1 MNQRLEIFGA
11 AASRAEAMEPIR
23 LNRLLPFP
31 PTAAIQTRLTLA
43 RRRRHIKLMIFIHE
57 CLALSASLE
66 ARCFASALPKCGVR
80 LPRRNHSLRFGCF
93 LISDQVS
100 TSDRSLLE
108 LGCRRPS
115 IRGLEDRRLKLRIIA
130 CLEAQQFRG
139 GGRAGY
145 SSFRTA
151 VPVSRHSL

>member
-1 MNQRLEIFGA
+1 MPRQW
-11 AASRAEAMEPIR
+11 EPIR
-23 LNRLLPFP
+23 LNRLLRFP

-57 CLALSASLE
+57 CLALTASLE
-66 ARCFASALPKCGVR
+66 AGCFASALPKCGVR

-130 CLEAQQFRG
+130 CLQAQQFRG
-139 GGRAGY
+139 R
-145 SSFRTA
+145 SCWIFL
-151 VPVSRHSL
+151 VPDCGACFAALSVERLFSN